1 MPESGVITFNYEV
14 KEIASLVKSFTS
26 NEEKKLP
33 DMTAKVTD
41 ATFSPLMTYITLDL
55 KANPDSLA
63 AFIEANGEGPKN
75 ADGEV
80 MWAYG
85 SMDVFAGWVASLEL
99 VDGQGKLVFPGH
111 SGQNGYGNEWA
122 EFLYPYLEN
131 IPAEL
136 YLAPI
141 NDGVAD
147 MSQAIL
153 VKPMNQ

>member
-1 MPESGVITFNYEV
+1 MTTVHPE
-14 KEIASLVKSFTS
+14 
-26 NEEKKLP
+26 EEKVLP
-33 DMTAKVTD
+33 DVTAKVKEV
-41 ATFSPLMTYITLDL
+41 AFSPLMTYITLDL
-55 KANPDSLA
+55 KVNPDSLA
-63 AFIEANGEGPKN
+63 AFIASNGEGPKN
-75 ADGEV
+75 DQGEV
-80 MWAYG
+80 MWQYG
-85 SMDVFAGWVASLEL
+85 GMDVFQNWVSSLEL

-147 MSQAIL
+147 ISQAVR
-153 VKPMNQ
+153 VK

>member
-1 MPESGVITFNYEV
+1 M
-14 KEIASLVKSFTS
+14 
-26 NEEKKLP
+26 
-33 DMTAKVTD
+33 
-41 ATFSPLMTYITLDL
+41 
-55 KANPDSLA
+55 NPDSLA
-63 AFIEANGEGPKN
+63 EFIKANGEGPKN
-75 ADGEV
+75 EEGVV
-80 MWAYG
+80 MWPYG
-85 SMDVFAGWVASLEL
+85 GMDVFQDWVCSLEL

-141 NDGVAD
+141 EDGVAD
-147 MSQAIL
+147 MSQAVL